1 MGHKVDLS
9 EVIALSDKVKTAS
22 NEVEDGIEKVLDH
35 ISSLRDMASFSG
47 EAASSAKNYFGEFH
61 GTLLESLYI
70 LFFDLKE
77 NLNNHIEKFQSN
89 VDTNEQ
95 AIIQTDYL
103 DSIRQTIDL
112 EYQKLSGLG
121 RNVQNAIQDISDIV
135 SINSPTLY
143 DITKS
148 KRESVKI
155 IDSLENEL
163 GSFTNSS
170 KAKLNETK
178 ELIHDIEVAMRSV
191 KSSKGEARFNEVNR
205 GSSYSTVFKLQ
216 KQNEDHKIRHM
227 DSEVRVVL
235 DKAFADY
242 QKGVIDKETYDSI
255 KSGLINTG
263 AAFLKTAIEDKL
275 TDDVINSAIIYLK
288 NNTEYFV
295 NRGLVAAPV
304 YGNVVTFTEPP
315 TKLTQIVRTGA
326 TRGIPI
332 IGAVVDFGLQVSSGE
347 DATDAAIKAT
357 GHLGAGLAG
366 AAIGS
371 VIPFGG
377 TAIGFAIGVGGS
389 VLFDW
394 VYDNKE
400 KIAKQVENIGK
411 SIVNTGK
418 EIGKNIGDAVSGF
431 FGNLGSIFS

>member
-22 NEVEDGIEKVLDH
+22 NEVEAGIEKVLDH

>member
-22 NEVEDGIEKVLDH
+22 NEVEAGIEKVLDH

-89 VDTNEQ
+89 VDTSEQ

-205 GSSYSTVFKLQ
+205 SSSYSTVFKLQ

-227 DSEVRVVL
+227 DSEVRDVL